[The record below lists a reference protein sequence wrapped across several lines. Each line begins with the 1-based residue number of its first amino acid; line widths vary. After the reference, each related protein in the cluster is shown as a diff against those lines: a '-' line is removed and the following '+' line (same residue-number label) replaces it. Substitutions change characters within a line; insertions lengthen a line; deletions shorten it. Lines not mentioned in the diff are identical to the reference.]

1 MSSRPKPKVGAQAEI
16 VFGDVHTEAEE
27 FQEAVNAYSRAEAK
41 VKEIGMEILDQ
52 AKAKLK
58 QASILLEQSK
68 KKQYY
73 KVCGVVHVR
82 VRPVRFFVCFR
93 F

>member
-1 MSSRPKPKVGAQAEI
+1 M
-16 VFGDVHTEAEE
+16 HTEVEE

-58 QASILLEQSK
+58 EANILLEQSK

-73 KVCGVVHVR
+73 KVR
-82 VRPVRFFVCFR
+82 YTRTRAR
-93 F
+93 W